1 MKPRIC
7 PHRLGISHIP
17 VRHAISLAEV
27 LTQRV
32 PIFSQ
37 ETVPPFRKRI
47 RWVGNVKE
55 ASGSYMKNHVNIS
68 IQTPSLLPS
77 TALLRAA
84 QTVCSSKDAHGRK
97 GRTTAKRAG
106 DILEMSSSQ
115 ICGRQNFSHQ
125 EFCSASVLCSQG
137 KQLGLQGRSQRRTEE
152 TLDRVFMCN
161 HHSLYKRM

>member
-7 PHRLGISHIP
+7 LHGLGISHVPI
-17 VRHAISLAEV
+17 RHALSPAEV
-27 LTQRV
+27 LIQRV

-77 TALLRAA
+77 TALLQAA
-84 QTVCSSKDAHGRK
+84 QAVCSSANAHGQK

-106 DILEMSSSQ
+106 DILEISSSQ
-115 ICGRQNFSHQ
+115 ICGRQNFSPQ

-137 KQLGLQGRSQRRTEE
+137 KQLGLQGRSRRTEE

-161 HHSLYKRM
+161 HQFI